1 MELNFHKIHSL
12 FSLIDHSIVTTNMK
26 QHGAQMFKYL
36 NMNILLLGKKLPK
49 GDTNSIFWPKFPFL
63 IKKIAK
69 IFLVGMLL
77 GVFFS
82 ILRCYSSGDHS

>member
-12 FSLIDHSIVTTNMK
+12 FSSIDHLIVTNNMK
-26 QHGAQMFKYL
+26 EHGAQMFKYL
-36 NMNILLLGKKLPK
+36 NMNLLLLGKKLPK

-69 IFLVGMLL
+69 FFLVGMLL

-82 ILRCYSSGDHS
+82 IL